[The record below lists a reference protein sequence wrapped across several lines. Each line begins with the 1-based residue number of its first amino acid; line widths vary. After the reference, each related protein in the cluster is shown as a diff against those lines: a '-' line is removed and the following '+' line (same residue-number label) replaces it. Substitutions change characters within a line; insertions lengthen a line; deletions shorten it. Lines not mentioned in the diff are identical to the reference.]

1 MTATLHIASPAK
13 LNLFLHITGRRPD
26 GYHEL
31 QTIFQLID
39 FGDTLEITRRDDN
52 ELHLHTSIP
61 ALANDDNLILRAA
74 RALREASGSTLGA
87 DITLHKRIPMGAGL
101 GGGSSNA
108 ASTLLG
114 LDRLW
119 QTHLGTQRL
128 SALGLRLGADVP
140 LFVQGE
146 SAWAEGI
153 GERLTPITLPPKFFV
168 VLCPDCHVSTRDI
181 FSSEQ
186 LTRHT
191 SAIKMAAFLAGQTRN
206 DCENLVRNLYPPVD
220 EALVWLSQFGQARM
234 TGTGASIFAGFDSE
248 EQTSAVLAQLPRT
261 WKGFAARGLQRSPA
275 LDPTW
280 NPGPGEGIRKTCRV
294 F

>member
-39 FGDTLEITRRDDN
+39 FGDTLEITARDDG
-52 ELHLHTSIP
+52 ELRLHTTLP
-61 ALANDDNLILRAA
+61 ELANDDNLILRAA
-74 RALREASGSTLGA
+74 RALREASGSTRGA
-87 DITLHKRIPMGAGL
+87 DIVLHKRIPMGAGL

-108 ASTLLG
+108 ASTLLA
-114 LDRLW
+114 LNRLW
-119 QTHLGTQRL
+119 QTTLDVAQL
-128 SALGLRLGADVP
+128 CALGLRLGADVP

-153 GERLTPITLPPKFFV
+153 GERLTPVTLPPKFFV

-206 DCENLVRNLYPPVD
+206 DCENLVRSLYPPVD
-220 EALVWLSQFGQARM
+220 EALVWLGRFGPARM
-234 TGTGASIFAGFDSE
+234 TGTGASVFAGFDSE
-248 EQTSAVLAQLPRT
+248 EQASAVLAQLPRH

-275 LDPTW
+275 LNPT
-280 NPGPGEGIRKTCRV
+280 
-294 F
+294 

>member
-39 FGDTLEITRRDDN
+39 FGDTLEITPRDDGD
-52 ELHLHTSIP
+52 LRLHTAVP
-61 ALANDDNLILRAA
+61 ELANDDNLILRAA
-74 RALREASGSTLGA
+74 RALREASGCTRGA
-87 DITLHKRIPMGAGL
+87 DIILHKRIPMGAGL

-119 QTHLGTQRL
+119 QTHLGTECL
-128 SALGLRLGADVP
+128 STLGLRLGADVP

-153 GERLTPITLPPKFFV
+153 GERLTPVTLPPKFFV

-206 DCENLVRNLYPPVD
+206 DCENLVRTLYPPVD
-220 EALVWLSQFGQARM
+220 EALVWLARFGEARM
-234 TGTGASIFAGFDSE
+234 TGTGASVFAGFDSE
-248 EQTSAVLAQLPRT
+248 EQASAVLAQLPRH
-261 WKGFAARGLQRSPA
+261 WKGFTARGLQRSPA
-275 LDPTW
+275 LNAT
-280 NPGPGEGIRKTCRV
+280 
-294 F
+294 